1 MSQEEGDVDGV
12 NPDVQ
17 ARLVD
22 LIIFSD
28 QARRRIAELES
39 TVENLEQKLSELR
52 RNDTHPAATL
62 RRKLSAPLID
72 QPFKENGLQ
81 HICNWNEQLV
91 DTVNALRG
99 AMLNMETEA
108 KVQIVVLKDEVERLR
123 RESDSLRREND
134 ALKERVADDVLRQR
148 QTNRVEMAVEKAKIA
163 SRVRA
168 AGLRRLEFMEAV
180 LMEAHDD
187 LYFTQRFDA
196 AKLPV
201 RDVTFVIHAVSNV
214 SSQHLGGEEFTM
226 AIYQNVLLEAAK
238 KYSGYHVCGLR
249 GIEVF
254 AFYSATAALH
264 FSSECHVGVKN
275 LPWPARTTDIPFFAP
290 VIDDG
295 ELLYSGPRMHTCMY
309 TCNPGSEVDPINGRS
324 VYYGQE
330 VKDALTTAL
339 QGAPIGEIVANKACV
354 IMLFKEANIMND
366 VHDDVS
372 LEVSRVRAKLGAGWN
387 IVASE
392 RNIGNLFFSILP
404 KSLERRRGIPPYY
417 LHPSP
422 RFPRGNI
429 DVDTLLPQLIASM
442 KGVTRPCQGGTQQK
456 PQAQLQIQL
465 HSQQQQ
471 QQYHEGWVDGIYRS
485 RQRAAEK
492 RDSNPEDV
500 VSLYSLRRDRKAIMI
515 LYNKLEA
522 VSAFHEQTLMES
534 EDWYLARLQSIDP
547 SETFYLCTLD
557 VGSNASW
564 RKITQASMGLEEHHQ
579 LRQQM
584 FSSALLHGKNNFGVY
599 VNGNNAD
606 VFTFA
611 FRRPEH
617 VLRFTAQMYTVVK
630 KNCEA
635 FTKSETCLLRAGITV
650 GKLRLSNDNPTAITN
665 TSSGTA
671 TYCKA
676 TRMVLCRGKAL
687 VCSGHLCDLACRGEI
702 LAVAD
707 VIQAFQSNKSNL
719 LSMEYNVLKK
729 GGRFLG
735 SYSTLV
741 DVYSILPKAYAY
753 RRQLLKSGDDGSCR
767 DECETSR
774 PSVKAALQLGR
785 RFMSREEVEQLLVQ
799 QRQLLERAEA
809 AMMAAEDNAWDIT
822 TQQAL
827 ILPWPVVNRSGDRS
841 TTAEMSFLY
850 CDAVEI
856 VTLSRAVPE
865 ELYKNIMGQ
874 YNYVV
879 KEALLAYDGF
889 IAKTDSTAAYIV
901 MFTRPDRALEA
912 ALQIQRRLLAVDWP
926 QRIKTLEATL
936 YVKSSKTNIVLFDGI
951 RARMAVHVS
960 NDYQSTKMFCGED
973 GELVE
978 VFGPAIETVAELG
991 LHACGGEIIVTP
1003 FALSRIGS
1011 NLHGSMLL
1019 LQVAMQVAR
1028 THSSNKTL
1036 LASCVPRRL
1045 WERLHLFVPAAPVA
1059 EVAKQGTGSKLRQS
1073 KVPERK
1079 RSWWRDGN
1087 NFLLSLP
1094 LSSQAPWGARVS
1106 ASHSAFASSVQAS
1119 LGGAVGQIRR
1129 ELSSSIGFSTHR
1141 EVFLNI
1147 AGDLLMNLSHL
1158 CRMVGDGVSKA
1169 NSLSPLPPIETGGAA
1184 AISLDASTNNF
1195 RQTLSP
1201 DHRSSGIL
1209 NKKLMHSSNSFSLPS
1224 VLTSSDPHKNALQ
1237 MLDNL
1242 MREALH
1248 RIARA
1253 LGGTGKTHLASS
1265 YNRTSAFKSGSRRGT
1280 PKLSGSL
1287 RPH

>member
-1 MSQEEGDVDGV
+1 MPQEEGDFDGV

-39 TVENLEQKLSELR
+39 TVETLEQTLSELR
-52 RNDTHPAATL
+52 RNDTHSAATL
-62 RRKLSAPLID
+62 RRPLSAPLID

-81 HICNWNEQLV
+81 HICSWNEQLV

-99 AMLNMETEA
+99 AMLKMETEA

-180 LMEAHDD
+180 LMETHDD
-187 LYFTQRFDA
+187 LYFAQRFDA

-201 RDVTFVIHAVSNV
+201 RDVTFVIHAVPNV
-214 SSQHLGGEEFTM
+214 PTQHLSAEEFTM
-226 AIYQNVLLEAAK
+226 TIYQNVLLEAAK

-249 GIEVF
+249 EIEVF

-366 VHDDVS
+366 VHDEVF
-372 LEVSRVRAKLGAGWN
+372 LEMSRVRAKLGAGWS

-392 RNIGNLFFSILP
+392 RTVGNLFCSILP

-456 PQAQLQIQL
+456 PQAQLQIQS
-465 HSQQQQ
+465 HSQQQLP
-471 QQYHEGWVDGIYRS
+471 HHDGWVDGIYRS
-485 RQRAAEK
+485 RKRAAEN
-492 RDSNPEDV
+492 RDSNSEDV
-500 VSLYSLRRDRKAIMI
+500 VSLYLLRRDRKNII
-515 LYNKLEA
+515 SLYNKLEA
-522 VSAFHEQTLMES
+522 VSAFHEQTLMEA
-534 EDWYLARLQSIDP
+534 EDWYLARFQSIDP
-547 SETFYLCTLD
+547 SETVYLCTVD
-557 VGSNASW
+557 VGSNSSW
-564 RKITQASMGLEEHHQ
+564 RKFTQVSMGLEEHHQ
-579 LRQQM
+579 LRHQL

-599 VNGNNAD
+599 VNGNNTD

-611 FRRPEH
+611 FRRTEH
-617 VLRFTAQMYTVVK
+617 ALRFTAQMYTVVK
-630 KNCEA
+630 QKCEA
-635 FTKSETCLLRAGITV
+635 FNKSEMCLMRAGITV
-650 GKLRLSNDNPTAITN
+650 GKLQPSNDSHTASTN
-665 TSSGTA
+665 TASGTA
-671 TYCKA
+671 TDCKA

-702 LAVAD
+702 LAVAE

-753 RRQLLKSGDDGSCR
+753 RRQLLKGGDDGSCR
-767 DECETSR
+767 DECESPR
-774 PSVKAALQLGR
+774 SSVKAALQLGKR
-785 RFMSREEVEQLLVQ
+785 VMSREEVEQLLLQ
-799 QRQLLERAEA
+799 HQQLLEKAEA
-809 AMMAAEDNAWDIT
+809 AMMAAEDNAWEIT

-827 ILPWPVVNRSGDRS
+827 SLPWPVVSRSGVRS
-841 TTAEMSFLY
+841 TTAERSFLY
-850 CDAVEI
+850 CDAVDI
-856 VTLSRAVPE
+856 VAISRAVPE

-901 MFTRPDRALEA
+901 MFTEPHCALEA

-936 YVKSSKTNIVLFDGI
+936 HVKSCKTHIVLFDGI

-960 NDYQSTKMFCGED
+960 KDYQSTRTLCGDDKEF
-973 GELVE
+973 VE

-991 LHACGGEIIVTP
+991 FQACGGEIIVTP

-1011 NLHGSMLL
+1011 TLHGSMLL
-1019 LQVAMQVAR
+1019 LQVAMRVAR
-1028 THSSNKTL
+1028 IQSSNKML

-1045 WERLHLFVPAAPVA
+1045 WERLHLFAPAAPVT
-1059 EVAKQGTGSKLRQS
+1059 EVAKQGTGSKLRQL
-1073 KVPERK
+1073 KVAERK
-1079 RSWWRDGN
+1079 KSWWREGN
-1087 NFLLSLP
+1087 NSLLSLP
-1094 LSSQAPWGARVS
+1094 FSSQAPWGERVS
-1106 ASHSAFASSVQAS
+1106 ASHSAFAFSIQAS

-1129 ELSSSIGFSTHR
+1129 ELSSSIGLSTHR
-1141 EVFLNI
+1141 EGFLNI
-1147 AGDLLMNLSHL
+1147 VCETLMNLSHL
-1158 CRMVGDGVSKA
+1158 FRVVEDGVSRA
-1169 NSLSPLPPIETGGAA
+1169 NVLSPLPPLETGAA
-1184 AISLDASTNNF
+1184 AAMSRDASPNKI
-1195 RQTLSP
+1195 RQTFSP
-1201 DHRSSGIL
+1201 DHRSSGTF
-1209 NKKLMHSSNSFSLPS
+1209 NMKLMHSSDS
-1224 VLTSSDPHKNALQ
+1224 TSSPSLSISGEPHKNAVQ

-1242 MREALH
+1242 LRGVLH
-1248 RIARA
+1248 RMARA
-1253 LGGTGKTHLASS
+1253 LGGTGKPHLASS
-1265 YNRTSAFKSGSRRGT
+1265 SNRMSTFKSVSRRSS
-1280 PKLSGSL
+1280 PKLSGPL
-1287 RPH
+1287 RPL